1 MSLRIC
7 SAEFL
12 VSESS
17 GTGFSNAWIPSLV
30 AESFATSGK
39 DGTVDRS
46 PDQVPF
52 IDGEMIWTNSGDDPV
67 YVMASVGRAPRSI
80 VTSAPNLLVL
90 DDAYSWDIGVSPSAS
105 TPFGANNGCGERIQ
119 GQPSTQPVGYL
130 RTFRDFPDAVSYLSL
145 GTVDPGE
152 SVHFRYRCLF
162 STPGSWRASVQ
173 PLFLA
178 YARWARLRLWVSPWT
193 TGSVV

>member
-7 SAEFL
+7 TAEFM

-17 GTGFSNAWIPSLV
+17 GTGFSNAWIPNLV
-30 AESFATSGK
+30 AESMVTSGK

-52 IDGEMIWTNSGDDPV
+52 IDGEMIWTNSYDDPV
-67 YVMASVGRAPRSI
+67 YAMASVGKAPRSI
-80 VTSAPNLLVL
+80 TTSTPNTLVL
-90 DDAYSWDIGVSPSAS
+90 DDAYSWDIGISPSAP
-105 TPFGANNGCGERIQ
+105 TPFGANNGSGERIQ
-119 GQPSTQPVGYL
+119 NSPTTIPVGYL
-130 RTFRDFPDAVSYLSL
+130 RYFRDFPDAVNYVSL
-145 GTVDPGE
+145 GTADPGE

-162 STPGSWRASVQ
+162 STPGNWRAAVQ

-178 YARWARLRLWVSPWT
+178 YARYARLRLWVSPWT
-193 TGSVV
+193 SGSVV

>member
-7 SAEFL
+7 SAEFM

-17 GTGFSNAWIPSLV
+17 GTGFSSAWIPDMV
-30 AESFATSGK
+30 AEAMLTSGK

-52 IDGEMIWTNSGDDPV
+52 IDGELLWTNSYDDPV
-67 YVMASVGRAPRSI
+67 YAMASIGRAPRSI
-80 VTSAPNLLVL
+80 TTSTPNMLAL
-90 DDAYSWDIGVSPSAS
+90 DDAWSWDIGPSPSAP
-105 TPFGANNGCGERIQ
+105 TPYGANNGVGERVVA
-119 GQPSTQPVGYL
+119 QPTTLAVGYL
-130 RTFRDFPDAVSYLSL
+130 RYFRDFPDAVSYQSL
-145 GTVDPGE
+145 GAVDPGD

-162 STPGSWRASVQ
+162 STPGNWRAAVQ

-178 YARWARLRLWVSPWT
+178 YARYARLRLWVSPWT
-193 TGSVV
+193 SGSVV